1 MRASSLTA
9 KPIAALVM
17 PFVLIFGFV
26 LALATSPAAA
36 ANPAEQFIADNVQK
50 GITILNNTQL
60 SKDQRKAQFRDFLLG
75 LTNIQAI
82 GRYTLGQYR
91 RTASAAELAEFDA
104 AFKEYATAVYQ
115 SYFNKYTGQT
125 LQVTG
130 SYVLNPDET
139 VVKTVV
145 VDPKKPSS
153 KPLEADFRVLNQH
166 GRMLIAD
173 FAAEGVWIRELE
185 RNDFT
190 GYLGQNGGSIPK
202 LVAML
207 KQKTA
212 QYH

>member
-1 MRASSLTA
+1 MRASSLSA
-9 KPIAALVM
+9 KPITALAM
-17 PFVLIFGFV
+17 PFVLILGFV

-36 ANPAEQFIADNVQK
+36 ANPAEQFISENVQK
-50 GITILNNTQL
+50 GIAILNNTQL
-60 SKDQRKAQFRDFLLG
+60 SKEQRKAQFRDFLLG
-75 LTNIQAI
+75 LTDIQAI

-91 RTASAAELAEFDA
+91 RTASASDLSEFDA
-104 AFKEYATAVYQ
+104 AFRDYAIAVYQ

-130 SYVLNPDET
+130 SYVLNPEET
-139 VVKTVV
+139 VVKTIV
-145 VDPKKPSS
+145 VDPKKTSN
-153 KPLEADFRVLNQH
+153 KPLEADFRVLNRG

-173 FAAEGVWIRELE
+173 FSAEGVWIRELE

-190 GYLGQNGGSIPK
+190 SYLGQNGGNIQK
-202 LVAML
+202 LIAML